1 MVGSPQLVLGLVL
14 EFLVDLRKRPFNEE
28 SKDLD
33 ISFHYFFLPE
43 PTPELL
49 VLVVRVDRRLC
60 SLPN

>member
-14 EFLVDLRKRPFNEE
+14 EFLVDLRKTPFNEE

-33 ISFHYFFLPE
+33 ISFHCFLPE